1 MERELE
7 VAKTIARAAGRILM
21 DIYSG
26 DHSVE
31 WKGYDDPVTAA
42 DHAANKF
49 IVTEL
54 SRSFPNDGILSEEAT
69 DDQARLHKSRVWFVD
84 PMDGTKQF
92 IERLDEF
99 AVMIGLAVNGK
110 PELGVVFNPATNKM
124 YYATPSLGAYLEA
137 PLTTKRL
144 HVAAITDSTKL
155 VAAMSRSHSSP
166 KVSLIKQRLGITQQ
180 IESGSVGLK
189 IGLLAEGRAHV
200 YVHLGAKTNQWDT
213 CAPQV
218 IIEAAGGVMTDREGQ
233 PLQYNVA
240 DVRNLHGVVAS
251 NGVLHERV
259 IEETQQVLR
268 ESGR

>member
-1 MERELE
+1 
-7 VAKTIARAAGRILM
+7 M

-42 DHAANKF
+42 DHAANQF
-49 IVTEL
+49 IVAEL
-54 SRSFPNDGILSEEAT
+54 QRHFPADGILSEEAT
-69 DDQARLHKSRVWFVD
+69 DDPSRLHKSRVWLVD

-124 YYATPSLGAYLEA
+124 YYATTSIGAYLEE

-144 HVAAITDSTKL
+144 HVAMITDTSKMA
-155 VAAMSRSHSSP
+155 VAMSRSHSSP
-166 KVSLIKQRLGITQQ
+166 KVDLINHRLGITRQ
-180 IESGSVGLK
+180 IQSGSVGLK

-218 IIEAAGGVMTDREGQ
+218 IIEAAGGKMTDRDGQ
-233 PLQYNVA
+233 PLLYNIA
-240 DVRNLHGVVAS
+240 EIRNLNGVVAS
-251 NGVLHERV
+251 NGAMHERV
-259 IEETQQVLR
+259 IEEIQKVVV
-268 ESGR
+268 S